1 VKRKFN
7 AETVGHA
14 YLELLSMRGI
24 DYFFANA
31 GTDFVSIVEAFAHR
45 KAQGK
50 DRPRSIA
57 VPHEIP
63 LVGMAHG
70 YYLVTGRPQAAMVH
84 VNVGTANALGGLM
97 TARHARVPILFSA
110 GRTPITED
118 GHPGSRS
125 GQIHWGQ
132 ESFDQGG
139 LVREYVKWDYELR
152 IPSQLE
158 TVVDRALAM
167 AMSEPRGPVYLTFP
181 REVML
186 SSPGEVEFH
195 EDPRHDLPTFYPD
208 PERIQQAADLLHRA
222 KFPLVITSSL
232 GRSPS
237 AVRSLIDLAGAGSIG
252 VISFCAEYMNFPVD
266 HPCYLGLSPAPFFD
280 RADAI
285 LVIDCDVPWFP
296 KMFKPKDSAVVIQ
309 AGIDPLYSRYP
320 IRSFPSDLTLQGDPA
335 LVLSQLTEIIKRNSG
350 GEGERTEQ
358 RRTELNQIHGK
369 ILNNRQE
376 TAMKVAHDS
385 PLDPIWVSYQ
395 LNRVLGGETM
405 VVNEYHNAVPEQCQF
420 SPGNYFCSPHAGYL
434 GWSLGT
440 ALGIKL
446 ASPEKTV
453 IATVG
458 DGTYMFSV
466 PSACHSVSTSY
477 DLPILIIVYNNR
489 CWNAVKRSTRA
500 VFPDGI
506 AAEENLYPLSDLGP
520 TAHYEKIC
528 EAFGGYGERV
538 ERPDQVGPA
547 LDRALQVVRHEKRQA
562 LLNMIC
568 KIP

>member
-1 VKRKFN
+1 MKRKFK
-7 AETVGHA
+7 AETVSHA

-31 GTDFVSIVEAFAHR
+31 GTDFASIVEAFAHR
-45 KAQGK
+45 KAEGK
-50 DRPRSIA
+50 ERPRPLA

-84 VNVGTANALGGLM
+84 VNVGTANALGGLI
-97 TARHARVPILFSA
+97 TARHARVPILFNA
-110 GRTPITED
+110 GRTPVTED
-118 GHPGSRS
+118 GHRGSRS
-125 GQIHWGQ
+125 GHIHWGQ

-152 IPSQLE
+152 MPSQLE
-158 TVVDRALAM
+158 TVVDRALTM
-167 AMSEPRGPVYLTFP
+167 AMSEPRGPVYLTLP
-181 REVML
+181 REVMV
-186 SSPGEVEFH
+186 SPLGEVEFQ
-195 EDPRHDLPTFYPD
+195 EKPRHDLPTFYPD
-208 PERIQQAADLLHRA
+208 PVKIQEAADLLVQA

-237 AVRSLIDLAGAGSIG
+237 AVQNLIDLSEAGTIG
-252 VISFCAEYMNFPVD
+252 VISFSPEFMNFPVD
-266 HPCYLGLSPAPFFD
+266 HPCYMGLSPAPFFE

-320 IRSFPSDLTLQGDPA
+320 IRSFPSDLTLHGDPA
-335 LVLSQLTEIIKRNSG
+335 LVLSQLTETIKQDSG
-350 GEGERTEQ
+350 LTGQ
-358 RRTELNQIHGK
+358 RRIELGQIHDG
-369 ILNNRQE
+369 ILKNMQE

-385 PLDPIWVSYQ
+385 PLDPIWVSHQ
-395 LNRVLGGETM
+395 LNRVLGEDTLM
-405 VVNEYHNAVPEQCQF
+405 VNEYHNAVPEQCRF
-420 SPGNYFCSPHAGYL
+420 SPGAYFCAPHAGYL

-440 ALGIKL
+440 ALGVKL

-466 PSACHSVSTSY
+466 PSASHSVSASHE
-477 DLPILIIVYNNR
+477 LPILIIVYNNQ
-489 CWNAVKRSTRA
+489 CWNAVKRATRS

-506 AAEENLYPLSDLGP
+506 AAKGNMYPLSDLGP
-520 TAHYEKIC
+520 TAYYEKIC

-538 ERPDQVGPA
+538 ESPDQVGPA
-547 LDRALQVVRHEKRQA
+547 LERALHVVRNEKRQA

-568 KIP
+568 KHP